1 MPPLLGEHR
10 LDVLVARSAQNA
22 AAEKK
27 RPKEER
33 EILNRY
39 KVFAKLQTAED
50 FEVLVDGLI
59 CGFLS
64 FHVLDT
70 GGVSS

>member
-1 MPPLLGEHR
+1 LH
-10 LDVLVARSAQNA
+10 QNA

-33 EILNRY
+33 EIFNRY

-59 CGFLS
+59 CESLHPTFSSLS
-64 FHVLDT
+64 RQK
-70 GGVSS
+70 S